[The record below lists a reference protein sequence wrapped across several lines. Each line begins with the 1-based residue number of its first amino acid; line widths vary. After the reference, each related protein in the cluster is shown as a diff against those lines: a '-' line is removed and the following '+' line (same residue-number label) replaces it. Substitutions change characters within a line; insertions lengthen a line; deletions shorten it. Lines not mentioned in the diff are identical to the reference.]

1 MQLFA
6 NLCAMV
12 NDGGGSISF
21 FFVRELDGDSFFFF
35 NGDFD
40 RGALFVFLF
49 GAVKIMT
56 DFAIA
61 LPVVLVAIT

>member
-1 MQLFA
+1 
-6 NLCAMV
+6 MV
-12 NDGGGSISF
+12 I
-21 FFVRELDGDSFFFF
+21 LFFFF

>member
-1 MQLFA
+1 MEAAASPFFLYESW
-6 NLCAMV
+6 MV
-12 NDGGGSISF
+12 I
-21 FFVRELDGDSFFFF
+21 LFFFF
-35 NGDFD
+35 NGVFD

>member
-1 MQLFA
+1 MEAAASPFFLYESW
-6 NLCAMV
+6 MV
-12 NDGGGSISF
+12 I
-21 FFVRELDGDSFFFF
+21 LFFFF